1 MVKVDLIT
9 GFLGSGK
16 TTFLINYAKYLIKQ
30 GQRIGILEYDYGAV
44 NVDMLLLNRLR
55 GAQCELEMIAAS
67 CDEDCLR
74 RRFKTKLIAMAM
86 SGYDRVIIEPSGI
99 FDMDMFFDALRE
111 EPLENWYEIGSVIT
125 VVNANLSGKMSKEE
139 DFFLASQIAS
149 AGSIVFSRIQLSNED
164 RIANTKAHIEKACN
178 DIKCSKIK
186 GEFIVKDY
194 ESLSDLDYQRIS
206 DSGYYI
212 GDYIKTVS
220 GETHE
225 FSSVYFLDL
234 PDNLESIKKKIA
246 KLFSSEE
253 YGNVI
258 RVKGFVYDDGAG
270 YQINASQYE
279 MLIDR
284 IAIGK
289 GVIIVIGNN
298 LAEDKIKFFM
308 ENNIENE
315 SES

>member
-99 FDMDMFFDALRE
+99 FDMDMFFDALRDD
-111 EPLENWYEIGSVIT
+111 PLENWYEIGSVIT
-125 VVNANLSGKMSKEE
+125 VVNANLSEKMSGEE
-139 DFFLASQIAS
+139 NFFLASQIAS
-149 AGSIVFSRIQLSNED
+149 AGSIVFSRVQLSSENL
-164 RIANTKAHIEKACN
+164 IANTKSHIEKACN

-186 GEFIVKDY
+186 GEFVIKDY
-194 ESLSDLDYQRIS
+194 DTLTDLDYQRIS
-206 DSGYYI
+206 NSGYYI
-212 GDYIKTVS
+212 GDYVKTVS
-220 GETHE
+220 EEVHE

-234 PDNLESIKKKIA
+234 PDNLESIKA
-246 KLFSSEE
+246 KTARLFNNKE

-258 RVKGFVYDDGAG
+258 RVKGFVYNDGAG

-279 MLIDR
+279 MLVDR

-298 LAEDKIKFFM
+298 LDEDKISLLM
-308 ENNIENE
+308 ESKIEK
-315 SES
+315 